1 MSEYVRRW
9 LKSECALNA
18 RLPLNGHDAP
28 SFVLDLVQLLVI
40 AALKHQ
46 VARFAHLTSLSPI
59 QNVAPVGPCVS
70 LSPFDSNCSAVTFVC
85 MFPQLNTN
93 N

>member
-1 MSEYVRRW
+1 
-9 LKSECALNA
+9 
-18 RLPLNGHDAP
+18 
-28 SFVLDLVQLLVI
+28 
-40 AALKHQ
+40 
-46 VARFAHLTSLSPI
+46 
-59 QNVAPVGPCVS
+59 VS